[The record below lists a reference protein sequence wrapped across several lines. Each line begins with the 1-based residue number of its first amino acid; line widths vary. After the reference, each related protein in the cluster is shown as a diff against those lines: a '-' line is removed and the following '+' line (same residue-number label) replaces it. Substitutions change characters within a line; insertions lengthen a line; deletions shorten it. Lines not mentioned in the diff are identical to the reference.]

1 MSFNMHPS
9 MADIRITSR
18 PVCEVTVVP
27 KRKKVAIV
35 GFASNTLHLV
45 PWFDPEWEIWGMNQ
59 GHMHFPRRADRWFEM
74 HQPEATADVRDP
86 QYIAFLSNKT
96 IQVAATPETPEYTY
110 SLGGIPLYMIQ
121 QYDEYPTSMRFPIE
135 DAINY
140 VGQDYFMS
148 SVSYMLVLAAMEG
161 FEEIG
166 IFGVNLAIGDE
177 YFYEKPN
184 AEFLIGL
191 LRGRG
196 IRVYVPQASALLKQ
210 FRRYGYHTDAR
221 PAQSL
226 KVLLSARIAE
236 YRARLEKI
244 QADGN
249 VVLGAMR
256 EAEALI
262 QIAEGMD
269 HGADIV
275 LMPQVAPQPVSTSA

>member
-1 MSFNMHPS
+1 
-9 MADIRITSR
+9 MAFDLHTACADVQITSR
-18 PVCEVTVVP
+18 AGSEVTVVP
-27 KRKKVAIV
+27 RRKKVAIV

-86 QYIAFLSNKT
+86 DYIQFLKNC
-96 IQVAATPETPEYTY
+96 P
-110 SLGGIPLYMIQ
+110 IPLYMIQ
-121 QYDEYPTSMRFPIE
+121 QYDEYPNSLRYPIE

-148 SVSYMLVLAAMEG
+148 SVSYMLVLAAMEN
-161 FEEIG
+161 FEEVG

-226 KVLLSARIAE
+226 KVLLQSRINE
-236 YRARLEKI
+236 YKSRLEKI

-256 EAEALI
+256 ESEALI

-275 LMPQVAPQPVSTSA
+275 LMPQVQPPAST

>member
-1 MSFNMHPS
+1 MAFDPHPS

-18 PVCEVTVVP
+18 AGSEVACVP
-27 KRKKVAIV
+27 RRKKVAII

-45 PWFDPEWEIWGMNQ
+45 PWFDPEFELWSLNQ
-59 GHMHFPRRADRWFEM
+59 GHMHCQRRTDRHFEM

-86 QYIAFLSNKT
+86 DYLKFLKELT
-96 IQVAATPETPEYTY
+96 
-110 SLGGIPLYMIQ
+110 IPLYMIQ
-121 QYDEYPTSMRFPIE
+121 QYDEYPTSIRYPIE
-135 DAINY
+135 DAIQY

-148 SVSYMLVLAAMEG
+148 SISYMLVLAAMEE
-161 FEEIG
+161 FEEIH
-166 IFGVNLAIGDE
+166 IYGVNLAIGDE

-184 AEFLIGL
+184 AEYLIGL

-196 IRVYVPQASALLKQ
+196 IKVYVPQASALLKQ
-210 FRRYGYHTDAR
+210 FRRYGYHVDAR
-221 PAQSL
+221 PAQSW
-226 KVLLSARIAE
+226 KVLMQGRIAE
-236 YRARLEKI
+236 YKSRLEKI

-262 QIAEGMD
+262 QIAEGVD

-275 LMPQVAPQPVSTSA
+275 LVPPPVAPASTATT